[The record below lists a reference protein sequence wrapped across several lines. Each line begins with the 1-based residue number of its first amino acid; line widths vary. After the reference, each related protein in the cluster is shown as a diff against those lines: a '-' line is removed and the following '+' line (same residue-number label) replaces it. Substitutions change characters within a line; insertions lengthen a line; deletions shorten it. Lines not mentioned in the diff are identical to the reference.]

1 MSDLLKPENWEHTKA
16 ARMEH
21 WRRIRL
27 VRAEWSGTGSLLD
40 YIEDTYGLKLHK
52 DQEGNITDSF
62 EIVNEQKYSF
72 FLLKYA

>member
-1 MSDLLKPENWEHTKA
+1 MSELLNPDNWEHSKA

-21 WRRIRL
+21 WNRIRL
-27 VRAEWSGTGSLLD
+27 VRAEWSGAGSLLD

-62 EIVNEQKYSF
+62 EIVNAQKYSF